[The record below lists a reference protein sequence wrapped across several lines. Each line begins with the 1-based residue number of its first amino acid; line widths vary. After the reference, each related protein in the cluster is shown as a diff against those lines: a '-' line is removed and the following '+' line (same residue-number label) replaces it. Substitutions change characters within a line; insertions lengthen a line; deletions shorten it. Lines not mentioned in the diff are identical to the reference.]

1 MTKEE
6 IYERL
11 DNLSRE
17 REMLQYQ
24 IYDINDEIINLESEL
39 RTSYD

>member
-11 DNLSRE
+11 DNLARE

-24 IYDINDEIINLESEL
+24 IYEIDDVMIDLENEL
-39 RTSYD
+39 RNAE